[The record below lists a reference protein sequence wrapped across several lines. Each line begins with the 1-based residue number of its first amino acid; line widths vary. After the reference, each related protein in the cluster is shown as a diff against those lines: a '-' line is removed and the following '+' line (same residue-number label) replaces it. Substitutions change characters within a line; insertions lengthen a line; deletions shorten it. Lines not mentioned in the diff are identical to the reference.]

1 MKALIEADDWR
12 RSSGAICGRPL
23 KAPFLSFSPIVKR
36 MPAVDR
42 CPICATRRLCFRNS
56 ERSKVETGPK
66 ISIMIDQSDLQLR
79 LSYRW
84 DSQEFFRILN
94 LHHPILLPPTQD
106 PPSTGCFGYL
116 STRFGVITGFF
127 FFLDHRGSS
136 WSWWSISDW
145 IYFENP
151 KALRKSP
158 KNLNESWMDGRC
170 SSLDKNFDRKHQKY
184 RSKPHKSNVWQLHT
198 HMIQ

>member
-127 FFLDHRGSS
+127 FFFGSS
-136 WSWWSISDW
+136 GLILKLMIHFRLDLLW
-145 IYFENP
+145 
-151 KALRKSP
+151 
-158 KNLNESWMDGRC
+158 ESQ
-170 SSLDKNFDRKHQKY
+170 S
-184 RSKPHKSNVWQLHT
+184 T
-198 HMIQ
+198 